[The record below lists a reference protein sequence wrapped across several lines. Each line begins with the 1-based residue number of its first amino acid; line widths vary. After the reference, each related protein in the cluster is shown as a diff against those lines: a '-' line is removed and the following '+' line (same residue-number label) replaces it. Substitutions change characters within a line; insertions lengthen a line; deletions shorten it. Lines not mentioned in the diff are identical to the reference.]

1 MAFKQRHP
9 PLSSPHPPP
18 MWAFKK
24 WDEGALW
31 GAGGKES
38 FYCSLHSC
46 PSKGGLVWGNP
57 RAEIQDLYSSVDT
70 VSGACT
76 IGSTVGPRR
85 ALCFFV
91 ELPFTGQ
98 MMSWCSR
105 LADSWLQT
113 ADLHS
118 EPRQTVSPQGRQSS
132 PPPLPTSSIT
142 LVLHSLL
149 LSSTLPLFSLLTL
162 TATHQ
167 RPPPFFSLKSCYLGW
182 QFLWG
187 EWSNTSNVPWLFLA
201 LSWAFS

>member
-31 GAGGKES
+31 GVGGKES

-76 IGSTVGPRR
+76 IGSTVGPMR

-118 EPRQTVSPQGRQSS
+118 EPRQTVSPPRPSKLSAS
-132 PPPLPTSSIT
+132 PPHLINHPCAPLSAPQPSVH
-142 LVLHSLL
+142 LAPVFSLNPHCHP
-149 LSSTLPLFSLLTL
+149 SKTSTLLFFEVMLSQMAIPL
-162 TATHQ
+162 
-167 RPPPFFSLKSCYLGW
+167 RRM
-182 QFLWG
+182 
-187 EWSNTSNVPWLFLA
+187 V
-201 LSWAFS
+201 